1 MRGSSYSHTNI
12 FMFSYYFLLALMF
25 ASMAGHDAIASVLL
39 QNGAGELVRNQQ
51 GQNALHLAAS
61 YGRMAVVQRLI
72 DHRANMLRS
81 TDNQEHTILHFMIAG
96 RHWDAFDP
104 WLERLGMDDK
114 TMFVRQDDAQ
124 GNNALSLAVR
134 ASRISGVLMF
144 LSFCVQPSDYP
155 RPIDRGA
162 DRWSATPSTDSV
174 PLVCQVGGTPSRL
187 VFECLPV
194 ATTNVRAQMGKF
206 YSM

>member
-1 MRGSSYSHTNI
+1 
-12 FMFSYYFLLALMF
+12 MF
-25 ASMAGHDAIASVLL
+25 ASMAGHDAIVSVLL
-39 QNGAGELVRNQQ
+39 QNGASGLVRNQQ

-134 ASRISGVLMF
+134 ASLMSGVLMF
-144 LSFCVQPSDYP
+144 LSFASNHQ
-155 RPIDRGA
+155 II
-162 DRWSATPSTDSV
+162 
-174 PLVCQVGGTPSRL
+174 
-187 VFECLPV
+187 
-194 ATTNVRAQMGKF
+194 RAQSIAAQIGGAQLRRQIQYLLFAKLVERRHGWSLNV
-206 YSM
+206 YR